1 MSQLPF
7 LGSLRKMRSVAEL
20 SLAQRVAQAAYLIG
34 GALILLSVLVVGSNL
49 VNQIGFSRLVDARL
63 APISELERV
72 LSGYE
77 RSLTIANK
85 VRTGNITPQGG
96 AGALDSLQQQI
107 AAGWT
112 VLDAA
117 VPPRLGELDWRL
129 VREERVQADDSL
141 RKMQE
146 IVASGDMDRLDFFLS
161 GSLYSQVDPMLTAAR
176 TYSDALRD
184 QAERDQETYQM
195 LSAIA
200 QGVTVCFLIVSLL
213 IANRI
218 SHHVRR
224 LVVRPLVD
232 LAREVAE
239 SDDGAPVDISHR
251 DRADEIGD
259 IARAISQS
267 AERSQEAARLAREKL
282 AMEAALAAQK
292 QQEAENAQQR
302 GRRLEAI
309 FGRFGEEVGS
319 LVSMLA
325 ATAQS
330 MRTIA
335 HDMTRSSGA
344 AESIIETAVARVS
357 TIADS
362 MALVVESRSTFHRT
376 AEAVEELIGSTRS
389 RAADLHSRSRQNRTQ
404 ATEMREL
411 VGEIFGVLELI
422 SSVAKQTNML
432 ALNASIEAARAGASG
447 KGFAVVAQE
456 VKFLASQTQEAAS
469 IIEAQLS
476 RIADSSDLVLTSASE
491 AEELAG
497 GFGRNADHIT
507 EAVATQSTSGRKM
520 VSALEQ
526 AHERT
531 QQAVDHMSAVSER
544 ARSLLN
550 TARELEV
557 VADQIAEQAG
567 SLNAECG
574 ALTDAV
580 MQAA

>member
-1 MSQLPF
+1 MSQLP
-7 LGSLRKMRSVAEL
+7 LSGSFRRMRSAAEL

-49 VNQIGFSRLVDARL
+49 VNQIGFSRLVDDRL

-117 VPPRLGELDWRL
+117 VPPHLGGLDWRL
-129 VREERVQADDSL
+129 VRDERVRADESL
-141 RKMQE
+141 RKMQQ

-161 GSLYSQVDPMLTAAR
+161 GSLYSQVDPMLTAALS
-176 TYSDALRD
+176 YSDALRAH
-184 QAERDQETYQM
+184 AERDQATYQM

-239 SDDGAPVDISHR
+239 SDDDAPVDISHR

-309 FGRFGEEVGS
+309 FGSFGEEVGS

-362 MALVVESRSTFHRT
+362 MALVVESRGTFHRT

>member
-1 MSQLPF
+1 MSLLPIS
-7 LGSLRKMRSVAEL
+7 GSLRKMRNAAEM
-20 SLAQRVAQAAYLIG
+20 SLAQRVAQAVYVIG

-49 VNQIGFSRLVDARL
+49 LNQIGFARLVDHRL

-96 AGALDSLQQQI
+96 ASALDSLQREI
-107 AAGWT
+107 GAGWV
-112 VLDAA
+112 VLDESTPSHVAT
-117 VPPRLGELDWRL
+117 LDWTL
-129 VREERVQADDSL
+129 VKQERAQADEAL
-141 RKMQE
+141 QKMRA

-161 GSLYSQVDPMLTAAR
+161 GSLHSQVDPMLTAAR
-176 TYSDALRD
+176 SYSDALRD
-184 QAERDQETYQM
+184 QAKRDQASYQTI
-195 LSAIA
+195 SAVA
-200 QGVTVCFLIVSLL
+200 QGLTVCFLVASLF
-213 IANRI
+213 IASRI
-218 SHHVRR
+218 SRSMTQ
-224 LVVRPLVD
+224 LVVRPLID

-239 SDDGAPVDISHR
+239 SGDGAPVNLSHR

-259 IARAISQS
+259 IARAISLA
-267 AERSQEAARLAREKL
+267 AERAQEAARLVQEKL
-282 AMEAALAAQK
+282 AVEADLAAQK
-292 QQEAENAQQR
+292 QQEAESAQQR
-302 GRRLEAI
+302 GSTLEAI
-309 FGRFGEEVGS
+309 FDRFGHEVGE

-330 MRTIA
+330 MRAISQ
-335 HDMTRSSGA
+335 DMTRSSSA
-344 AESIIETAVARVS
+344 AESTIETAVARVS

-362 MALVVESRSTFHRT
+362 MALVAESRGTLHRT
-376 AEAVEELIGSTRS
+376 AEAVEELVGSTRS
-389 RAADLHSRSRQNRTQ
+389 RAADLHSRSRQNRAQ

-422 SSVAKQTNML
+422 TSVAKQTNML

-456 VKFLASQTQEAAS
+456 VKFLAAQTQEAAS

-476 RIADSSDLVLTSASE
+476 RIADSSDLVLASASE
-491 AEELAG
+491 AEELAA
-497 GFGRNADHIT
+497 GFGTNADHIT
-507 EAVATQSTSGRKM
+507 EVVAVQSASGRNM
-520 VSALEQ
+520 VAVLEQ

-531 QQAVDHMSAVSER
+531 QQAVDHMAEVSER
-544 ARSLLN
+544 ARFLLN

-557 VADQIAEQAG
+557 VADRIAEQAG
-567 SLNAECG
+567 LLNTECG

-580 MQAA
+580 MRTA

>member
-1 MSQLPF
+1 
-7 LGSLRKMRSVAEL
+7 MRCAAEL
-20 SLAQRVAQAAYLIG
+20 SLAQRVAQAAWLIG

-49 VNQIGFSRLVDARL
+49 VNQIGFSRLVDNRL

-85 VRTGNITPQGG
+85 VRTGNITSQGG

-117 VPPRLGELDWRL
+117 VPPQLGELDWRL
-129 VREERVQADDSL
+129 VREERLRADESL
-141 RKMQE
+141 QKMQE

-176 TYSDALRD
+176 SYSDALRD
-184 QAERDQETYQM
+184 QAERDQATYQM
-195 LSAIA
+195 LSAVA
-200 QGVTVCFLIVSLL
+200 QGLTVCFLIVSLL
-213 IANRI
+213 VASRI
-218 SHHVRR
+218 SKSMTR
-224 LVVRPLVD
+224 LVVRPLID

-239 SDDGAPVDISHR
+239 SGDGAPVNISHR

-267 AERSQEAARLAREKL
+267 AERSQEAARLAQEKL
-282 AMEAALAAQK
+282 AIEAALAAQK
-292 QQEAENAQQR
+292 QQEAENVQQR
-302 GRRLEAI
+302 GRRLETI
-309 FGRFGEEVGS
+309 FGRFGEEVGE

-362 MALVVESRSTFHRT
+362 MALVAESRGTFHRT
-376 AEAVEELIGSTRS
+376 AEAVEELISSTRS
-389 RAADLHSRSRQNRTQ
+389 RAADLHSRSHQNRTQ

-411 VGEIFGVLELI
+411 VAEIFGVLELI

-476 RIADSSDLVLTSASE
+476 RIAGSSDLVLASASE
-491 AEELAG
+491 AEELAA

-507 EAVATQSTSGRKM
+507 VAVTTQSVSGRKM

-531 QQAVDHMSAVSER
+531 QQAVDHMAGVSER

-567 SLNAECG
+567 SLSTECG

>member
-1 MSQLPF
+1 MSLLPIP
-7 LGSLRKMRSVAEL
+7 GSLQRMRCAAEL
-20 SLAQRVAQAAYLIG
+20 SLAQRVAQAVYLIG
-34 GALILLSVLVVGSNL
+34 GALVLLSVLVVGSNL
-49 VNQIGFSRLVDARL
+49 INQIGFSRLVDHRL

-96 AGALDSLQQQI
+96 ASAMDSLRHEI
-107 AAGWT
+107 AAGWV
-112 VLDAA
+112 VLDGSAPA
-117 VPPRLGELDWRL
+117 QAEALDWKL
-129 VREERVQADDSL
+129 IKQERAHADEAL
-141 RKMQE
+141 RKMQA
-146 IVASGDMDRLDFFLS
+146 IVASGDMDRLEFFLS
-161 GSLYSQVDPMLTAAR
+161 GSLNSQVDPMLTAAR
-176 TYSDALRD
+176 SYSDALRD
-184 QAERDQETYQM
+184 QAEADQATYQT
-195 LSAIA
+195 LSAVA
-200 QGVTVCFLIVSLL
+200 QGVTICFLIVSLL
-213 IANRI
+213 VASRI
-218 SHHVRR
+218 SQSITR
-224 LVVRPLVD
+224 LVVRPLID
-232 LAREVAE
+232 LAREVGA
-239 SDDGAPVDISHR
+239 SGDGAPVDLSHR

-259 IARAISQS
+259 IARAISLS
-267 AERSQEAARLAREKL
+267 AERSQEAARLVQEKL
-282 AMEAALAAQK
+282 AVEADLAAQK
-292 QQEAENAQQR
+292 QQEAESAQQR
-302 GRRLEAI
+302 GYTLEAI
-309 FGRFGEEVGS
+309 FDRFGEEVGE

-330 MRTIA
+330 MRTIS

-362 MALVVESRSTFHRT
+362 MALVAESRGTFHRT
-376 AEAVEELIGSTRS
+376 AEMVEELIGSTRS
-389 RAADLHSRSRQNRTQ
+389 RAADLHGRSRQNRAQ

-476 RIADSSDLVLTSASE
+476 RIADSSDLVLASASD
-491 AEELAG
+491 AEELAA
-497 GFGRNADHIT
+497 GFGRNADHIA
-507 EAVATQSTSGRKM
+507 EVVATQSASGRKM
-520 VSALEQ
+520 VSVLEQ

-531 QQAVDHMSAVSER
+531 QQAVDHMADVSDR
-544 ARSLLN
+544 ARALLN

-557 VADQIAEQAG
+557 VADRIAEQAG
-567 SLNAECG
+567 LLNTECG
-574 ALTDAV
+574 VLTDAV
-580 MQAA
+580 MRAA